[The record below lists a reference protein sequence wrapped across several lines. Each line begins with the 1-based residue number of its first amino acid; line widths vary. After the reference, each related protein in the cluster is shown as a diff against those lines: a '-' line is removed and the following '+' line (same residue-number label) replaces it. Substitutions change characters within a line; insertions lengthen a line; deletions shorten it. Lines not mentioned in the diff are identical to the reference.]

1 MSTRTCPW
9 CGKAFDRRS
18 TGGKPQRFCST
29 RCRRAMDAGLR
40 AWAHEQ
46 FTMGRVSITELQRAR
61 CRERPSTP
69 QSDHPPTPALEPASA
84 NARIRHHKVE
94 AAYET

>member
-1 MSTRTCPW
+1 MNTRTCPW
-9 CGKAFDRRS
+9 CGEAFGRRS
-18 TGGKPQRFCST
+18 SGGKPQRFCSM

-46 FTMGRVSITELQRAR
+46 FAMGRVLIAELQRAR
-61 CRERPSTP
+61 CGEPPSAP
-69 QSDHPPTPALEPASA
+69 PLHHPPTPTLEPSFTSA
-84 NARIRHHKVE
+84 RTRHHKVE

>member
-9 CGKAFDRRS
+9 CGKAFGRRS
-18 TGGKPQRFCST
+18 TGGKPQRFCSM

-46 FTMGRVSITELQRAR
+46 FAMGRVSITELQRAR
-61 CRERPSTP
+61 CGTPPSVP
-69 QSDHPPTPALEPASA
+69 LSDHPPTPALEPASA